1 MKETEFLIGRSGLN
15 LVDDFYPDDLP
26 NEWRFDYY
34 STQFKTLCLP
44 IDTKEDLA
52 LIFEELED
60 TEEEFE
66 LVLNITSDQLTNV
79 SVLKSLLATVVDYQ
93 KYFILFCELDQAP
106 SDEIM
111 LLLKDYQCS
120 FQSNKKFKF
129 DFDNKLVV
137 EKYLYYNRIPVLY
150 TQNNLPDK
158 QMRVYIEQVAII
170 NMRTILICKN
180 FESEALNKVRIIA
193 EILGF

>member
-1 MKETEFLIGRSGLN
+1 MKETEFLIGRSGLD

-26 NEWRFDYY
+26 SEWRFDYY
-34 STQFKTLCLP
+34 STQFKALCLP
-44 IDTKEDLA
+44 IDTTEDLV

-66 LVLNITSDQLTNV
+66 LVLSITTNQLTDV
-79 SVLKSLLATVVDYQ
+79 VVLKSLLATVADYQ
-93 KYFILFCELDQAP
+93 KYFILFCELEQAP
-106 SDEIM
+106 NDEIM

-129 DFDNKLVV
+129 GFDNQLIA
-137 EKYLYYNRIPVLY
+137 EKYLYYNHIPVLY
-150 TQNNLPDK
+150 TQNSLSDK
-158 QMRVYIEQVAII
+158 QTRAYIEQVSII

-180 FESEALNKVRIIA
+180 FESKALNKVRVIA

>member
-66 LVLNITSDQLTNV
+66 LVLNITSDQLANV

-137 EKYLYYNRIPVLY
+137 EKYLYYNHIPVLY